1 MNTVT
6 VYIPCYNAA
15 HFLPRVIP
23 AVMNQSHPI
32 EEVFVIDDGSV
43 DRTLD
48 VAKQYAAA
56 ATYPLRIIPLTF
68 NKGLAHARNTAV
80 KAAKTDFVA
89 SLDSDCVPQENWLE
103 KLMANFT
110 NESVAGVGGKL
121 IEGVAF
127 NAADRWRMVHMR
139 QHWGDNRLI
148 NPLFL
153 YGHGTVFR
161 TSKIKEV
168 GYYDERHTTN
178 GEDVQ
183 ISKALLNRGYTL
195 IYEPTAIAM
204 HLKTDSTK
212 TVLDTKFRYGLNKF
226 KKARFR
232 FPLRIAWHLVNA
244 GHRTVKDFYNRRWS
258 IIPVSILYPFWMIYR
273 EIIQECRKRGN

>member
-1 MNTVT
+1 MNAVT
-6 VYIPCYNAA
+6 VYIPCFNAA

-32 EEVFVIDDGSV
+32 EEVFLIDDRST
-43 DRTLD
+43 DRTLE

-56 ATYPLRIIPLTF
+56 SSYPLRIIALKT

-80 KAAKTDFVA
+80 NAAKTDFIA
-89 SLDSDCVPQENWLE
+89 SLDADCVPQETWLE

-121 IEGVAF
+121 IEGVLF
-127 NAADRWRMVHMR
+127 NAADRWRAVHMR
-139 QHWGDNRLI
+139 QHWGDNRSI
-148 NPLFL
+148 NPLWLF
-153 YGHGTVFR
+153 GHGTVFR

-168 GYYDERHTTN
+168 GYYDERHKTN
-178 GEDVQ
+178 FEDIQ

-195 IYEPTAIAM
+195 IYEPAAIAL

-212 TVLDTKFRYGLNKF
+212 SVLDTKFRYGLNKF
-226 KKARFR
+226 KKTRFR
-232 FPLRIAWHLVNA
+232 LPIRMVWHLANA
-244 GHRTVKDFYNRRWS
+244 GHRLVRDFYNRRWS
-258 IIPVSILYPFWMIYR
+258 IIPLSILYPFWMIFCELKHR
-273 EIIQECRKRGN
+273 IQAK